1 MPRKILWGP
10 LVCALVCCAL
20 PASSRGQISVG
31 PVIWRQSTDV
41 DITSATDFDGTTT
54 MDETAGEKLKDWQIQ
69 GSGIGVRLAYHVSVF
84 SIVGEVGLAQTSR
97 REEDVDVSDPANP
110 ITSIDAIALDE
121 DVYYSVGARV
131 EGTSRGG
138 GDMFYSFGVMFRGIS
153 SELEEDQ
160 RIPESGSGAG
170 DGNDGKLWEY
180 EESGLV
186 IDGRIGV
193 RSGGVGLY
201 GGFRFSDPSF
211 ELKEI
216 TEREDILPELTEIK
230 TWEFERESPFSVV
243 LGVEAQSDNFTAFFE
258 LGFGGATTATASM
271 MFKF

>member
-1 MPRKILWGP
+1 MPRKTIWGP

-20 PASSRGQISVG
+20 PAPARGQISVG
-31 PVIWRQSTDV
+31 PVVWRQSTDV
-41 DITSATDFDGTTT
+41 ELAKFLDKGASQPKTD
-54 MDETAGEKLKDWQIQ
+54 DEFKKEWQIQ

-84 SIVGEVGLAQTSR
+84 SIVGEVGLAQTNR
-97 REEDVDVSDPANP
+97 REEFVDDSDPTNP

-160 RIPESGSGAG
+160 RIPEFPSGAG
-170 DGNDGKLWEY
+170 NGNDGKLWEY
-180 EESGLV
+180 EEKGLV

-216 TEREDILPELTEIK
+216 TEKEDILPELTEIK